1 MPKLSILSGE
11 ESGRVFKFD
20 RDQLTIGRSVNND
33 LQIVDRRMS
42 RNHVMI
48 SREGASYF
56 VEDLK
61 SKNGSLLNNK
71 PLTKKELLRHNDT
84 FQVGDS
90 SVLFSLGDDSS
101 SGLIEDDNQDGTMI
115 LSNSQ
120 INREGAPYRLVN
132 EENWGNTR
140 GEIRV
145 GNKPKSLTLSDSNL
159 NAKEQSRHLEIIYEV
174 MEAIRSTFSTDELLH
189 LIMDIIMKVIKPD
202 RAYLLLSEND
212 GAELIPEV
220 IRDEHSDKNDE
231 IRISNSI
238 VNRCIRESISLL
250 VTDAAQ
256 DSRFNASES
265 IIANKIRTAMVAP
278 LIYKEQSLG
287 VVYLDTN
294 TRAFPYMEPDLELLT
309 GIANQAAVAIV
320 NAKLHSQLVEQHKVA
335 REMEIA
341 RTIQMNLLPK
351 VYPSLPGYDVSA
363 MSLPAKHVGGDYYDF
378 LALPDG
384 RIGFAI
390 ADVSGKGVPAAIL
403 TATTRSYLQS
413 ETQQADTTIAE
424 TVQRINKMV
433 HRDVTNDM
441 YVTMALVYLNPKNG
455 DLEYVNAGHTHPILM
470 SHQGQIKF
478 LDEGGLFLGI
488 VDVGTYE
495 QANESIKP
503 GDILVMVTDGVT
515 DILNAHNEAFGA
527 ERFYSILRQSTHMS
541 AEEIRNA
548 IYQACVMHRGEA
560 DQFDDFTLIVIKR
573 QREQPYDP
581 EDSVFDDIDMD

>member
-11 ESGRVFKFD
+11 ESGRLFKFD

-33 LQIVDRRMS
+33 MQIVDRRMS
-42 RNHVMI
+42 RNHVLI
-48 SREGASYF
+48 TRHNAAYF
-56 VEDLK
+56 IEDLK
-61 SKNGSLLNNK
+61 SKNGSLLNGK
-71 PLTKKELLRHNDT
+71 PLIKKEPLRHGDT
-84 FQVGDS
+84 IQVGDS
-90 SVLFSLGDDSS
+90 TVLFTLGEDTSS
-101 SGLIEDDNQDGTMI
+101 PFEELGLEGTMV
-115 LSNSQ
+115 LNNTQ

-145 GNKPKSLTLSDSNL
+145 GNRPKSLTLSDSNL
-159 NAKEQSRHLEIIYEV
+159 GAKEQSRHLEIIYEV

-202 RAYLLLSEND
+202 RAYLLLSETD
-212 GAELIPEV
+212 GGELIPEV
-220 IRDEHSDKNDE
+220 IRDDQKGQNDE
-231 IRISNSI
+231 ICISNSI
-238 VNRCIRESISLL
+238 VNRCIRESVSLL

-294 TRAFPYMEPDLELLT
+294 TRAFPYMETDLELIT

-320 NAKLHSQLVEQHKVA
+320 NARLHSQLVEQHKVA

-351 VYPSLPGYDVSA
+351 VYPNLPGYDVSA

-378 LALPDG
+378 LTLPDG

-424 TVQRINKMV
+424 TVQRINRMV

-441 YVTMALVYLNPKNG
+441 YVTMALIYLNPKKG
-455 DLEYVNAGHTHPILM
+455 ELEYVNAGHSHPILM
-470 SHQGQIKF
+470 SHQGEIKF

-495 QANESIKP
+495 KANEVMNQ

-515 DILNAHNEAFGA
+515 DILNGKGEAFGA
-527 ERFYSILRQSTHMS
+527 ERFYSILRQSTHLS

-548 IYQACVMHRGEA
+548 IYQACVTHRGDA

-573 QREQPYDP
+573 LRDQSIPAD
-581 EDSVFDDIDMD
+581 DSVFDEIDLD

>member
-11 ESGRVFKFD
+11 EAGRVFQFD
-20 RDQLTIGRSVNND
+20 RDELMIGRSVNND
-33 LQIVDRRMS
+33 MQIVDRRMS
-42 RNHVMI
+42 RNHVKI
-48 SREGASYF
+48 TRVGEKYF
-56 VEDLK
+56 IEDMQ
-61 SKNGSLLNNK
+61 SKNGSLLNGK
-71 PLTKKELLRHNDT
+71 PLVKREPLRGDDM

-90 SVLFSLGDDSS
+90 TVLFSLKDDSGDS
-101 SGLIEDDNQDGTMI
+101 LGDLSVEGTM
-115 LSNSQ
+115 LANSTQ
-120 INREGAPYRLVN
+120 INREGATYRLVN

-145 GNKPKSLTLSDSNL
+145 GNKPKSLTISDSNL
-159 NAKEQSRHLEIIYEV
+159 NAKEQARHLEIIYEV

-202 RAYLLLSEND
+202 RAYLLLSEKE
-212 GAELIPEV
+212 GADLIPEV
-220 IRDEHSDKNDE
+220 IRDQQIKGNDE

-250 VTDAAQ
+250 VTDAAH

-265 IIANKIRTAMVAP
+265 IIANRIRTAMVAP
-278 LIYKEQSLG
+278 LIYKEQCLG
-287 VVYLDTN
+287 VVYIDTN
-294 TRAFPYMEPDLELLT
+294 TRAFPFMEPDLELLT

-320 NAKLHSQLVEQHKVA
+320 NARLHSQLVEQHKVA

-351 VYPSLPGYDVSA
+351 VYPTLKGYDVSA

-378 LALPDG
+378 LNLPDG

-413 ETQQADTTIAE
+413 ETQQVDTTIAE

-441 YVTMALVYLNPKNG
+441 YVTMALIYLNPATG
-455 DLEYVNAGHTHPILM
+455 DLEYVNAGHAHPLIM

-495 QANESIKP
+495 QAKEHLKP
-503 GDILVMVTDGVT
+503 GDLLVMVTDGVT
-515 DILNAHNEAFGA
+515 DILNNKSESFGA
-527 ERFYSILRQSTHMS
+527 DRFYSILRQNTHLS

-548 IYQACVMHRGEA
+548 IYQSCVMHRGDA

-573 QREQPYDP
+573 LRESAYDP
-581 EDSVFDDIDMD
+581 DDSVFDDIDLD